1 MNPRRF
7 WGKDMSAA
15 LNALR
20 GSLGSDALIVE
31 TRAVA
36 DQHGG
41 GIEIL
46 ALSETPSAEDQH
58 MPASSPALRPDVF
71 VSRDSG
77 APLAPGQT
85 LAPVGA
91 EMREELAALR
101 SMLSW
106 LAPGLNHQNRI
117 LKSLVAQGLSPAV
130 MALLSEAIH
139 DSAGSDEREK
149 TYRALIR
156 LIPTGG
162 QIPDAVDRLAL
173 IGPTGVGKSSSLI
186 KLTVFESQRLQR
198 RVGWLNLDH
207 RRIASGD
214 PLALY
219 ATILGARYET
229 ATDLREARQAWERLA
244 DCDLILVDTP
254 GVAPRDEQAMRV
266 LQRTLQSM
274 SGLRRALLLTAS
286 TNGGDMAG
294 WVAGYQRL
302 EFSSLFFTKLD
313 ECRHFGPL
321 INTALGSGYP
331 LSYITLGQNLAGDLE
346 SAKAEVLTSLL
357 LSRGD
362 SDA

>member
-1 MNPRRF
+1 MNPNRF
-7 WGKDMSAA
+7 WGKDMASVLRAV
-15 LNALR
+15 R
-20 GSLGSDALIVE
+20 GSLGPDALILE
-31 TRAVA
+31 TRAVT
-36 DQHGG
+36 DQNGG

-46 ALSETPSAEDQH
+46 ALSETVSTEKHNVPVYSVGA
-58 MPASSPALRPDVF
+58 RPDVF
-71 VSRDSG
+71 SVDETDERAAPHQTVSPTGGD
-77 APLAPGQT
+77 
-85 LAPVGA
+85 
-91 EMREELAALR
+91 MREELAALR

-106 LAPGLNHQNRI
+106 LAPGLDHKNRI
-117 LKSLVAQGLSPAV
+117 LKSLVAQGLSPEV
-130 MALLSEAIH
+130 MARLNEAIH
-139 DSAGSDEREK
+139 DAEGSDEREK

-162 QIPDAVDRLAL
+162 QIPDEVDRLAL
-173 IGPTGVGKSSSLI
+173 IGPTGVGKSSGII
-186 KLTVFESQRLQR
+186 KLTVLEGQRLQR

-229 ATDLREARQAWERLA
+229 ATDVKEAKRAGERLA

-254 GVAPRDEQAMRV
+254 GVTPRDEKAMRL
-266 LQRTLQSM
+266 LQRMLQPIP
-274 SGLRRALLLTAS
+274 GLRRALLLTAS

-294 WVAGYQRL
+294 WMKSYQRL

-331 LSYITLGQNLAGDLE
+331 LSYITLGQNMAGDLE
-346 SAKAEVLTSLL
+346 AAKAEVLTSLL
-357 LSRGD
+357 ISG
-362 SDA
+362 SDNDA